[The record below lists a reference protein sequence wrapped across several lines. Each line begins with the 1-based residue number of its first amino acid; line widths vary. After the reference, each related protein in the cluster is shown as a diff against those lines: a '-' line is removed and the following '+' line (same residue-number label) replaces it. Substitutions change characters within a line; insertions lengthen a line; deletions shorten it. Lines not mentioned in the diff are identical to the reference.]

1 MKRIIGYLLLFA
13 GSIAVFYLIYIRIF
27 KISIAFIIGFSLFSI
42 VYTAVLGC
50 GWKSMEQL
58 KKYEQKAIHF
68 GLEKKDDQRILFF
81 SLTTLS
87 PLMLCIFLVSLVPLY
102 TYEVWFLAVFPCVII
117 NCLPAISVL
126 DKYHCLTRKKLP
138 FVLCYLFLIV
148 ICCLLGV
155 LVSNL
160 LFK

>member
-58 KKYEQKAIHF
+58 KNMSKRQFTLDWKRKMI
-68 GLEKKDDQRILFF
+68 KKFFF
-81 SLTTLS
+81 S
-87 PLMLCIFLVSLVPLY
+87 
-102 TYEVWFLAVFPCVII
+102 
-117 NCLPAISVL
+117 
-126 DKYHCLTRKKLP
+126 H
-138 FVLCYLFLIV
+138 
-148 ICCLLGV
+148 
-155 LVSNL
+155 
-160 LFK
+160 